1 MKKNLVSAGAYS
13 NLSHKTWQLLKASDF
28 ITRVPGW
35 PGETGSGDLWLHIC
49 GWNFRG
55 SCHDRYIGSLG
66 SRSILRCNTCEW
78 LKNYREVDFTT
89 LQVHPFMFGWMQL
102 SCCFTYLRV
111 LSKGDGWKGFAN
123 QCPQRKFSVR
133 WFCALLQ
140 HTIYQDGNKQFI
152 DNCQAVSKPYVILL
166 EFTSDLLVCTLCTLQ

>member
-1 MKKNLVSAGAYS
+1 
-13 NLSHKTWQLLKASDF
+13 
-28 ITRVPGW
+28 
-35 PGETGSGDLWLHIC
+35 
-49 GWNFRG
+49 
-55 SCHDRYIGSLG
+55 
-66 SRSILRCNTCEW
+66 
-78 LKNYREVDFTT
+78 
-89 LQVHPFMFGWMQL
+89 MFGWMQL

-166 EFTSDLLVCTLCTLQ
+166 EFTSDLLSQFVGWSAGSHGCRKVPTFYLTWILNVFKPCWLVHVVHWCNLWRVVLTPCFFLGLCLIGLVPKSWLLCVNI